1 MTVSDIY
8 NSNERISNMKI
19 LIIAIAISL
28 LFWVFC
34 VPFTV
39 RTIARI
45 ATDRMIYGKKT
56 PTVKC
61 INRCTRVLTWTNK
74 WMTSHEEPDTKRIN
88 RLNLMLYEMQ
98 KL

>member
-19 LIIAIAISL
+19 LLIALCISI
-28 LFWVFC
+28 LFWGFSI
-34 VPFTV
+34 PFTI
-39 RTIARI
+39 RAIARI
-45 ATDRMIYGKKT
+45 ATDRMLYGKKT

-61 INRCTRVLTWTNK
+61 MNRCIRVLTWSNEWITNR
-74 WMTSHEEPDTKRIN
+74 EEPDRKRIN